1 MISIQV
7 NHNIDEITRMLQ
19 SLSSDMEKK
28 AAVRALNRTITQAK
42 TAAKREM
49 VKQYSFKSSNVES
62 TMRIFNARPGRIE
75 ATLNSRGRRTR
86 LINMGARQTKR
97 GTSVKVGKQRKII
110 KSTFI
115 AEMKNGSIGV
125 FSRTSNKRL
134 PIKQL
139 YTIAIPEAFSAEAV
153 ADTMRKT
160 VREKF
165 MDRFRHELA
174 NLVRRGAR

>member
-1 MISIQV
+1 MINIQV
-7 NHNIDEITRMLQ
+7 NHNIDEITRLLQ

-49 VKQYSFKSSNVES
+49 VKQYSFKSSNIES
-62 TMRIFNARPGRIE
+62 TMKVFRAYPGRVQ
-75 ATLNSRGRRTR
+75 AAVTSRGRRTR

-97 GTSVKVGKQRKII
+97 GTSVKVSRQRKII
-110 KSTFI
+110 KGAFI

-139 YTIAIPEAFSAEAV
+139 YTIAIPEAFTAETV
-153 ADTMRKT
+153 AESMRQT
-160 VREKF
+160 VRQRF
-165 MDRFRHELA
+165 MERFRHELDF
-174 NLVRRGAR
+174 LIRQRR

>member
-7 NHNIDEITRMLQ
+7 NHNIDEITQLLR
-19 SLSSDMEKK
+19 SISSDVEKK

-62 TMRIFNARPGRIE
+62 TMRIFNANGGRIE
-75 ATLNSRGRRTR
+75 AKLISRGRRTR
-86 LINMGARQTKR
+86 LIEMAARQTKR
-97 GTSVKVGKQRKII
+97 GTTVKVSKQRKLI
-110 KSTFI
+110 KSAFI
-115 AEMKNGSIGV
+115 AQMRNGSIGV

-139 YTIAIPEAFSAEAV
+139 YTIAIPEAMGSDIVVES
-153 ADTMRKT
+153 MRKT
-160 VREKF
+160 IRERF
-165 MDRFRHELA
+165 MDRFKHELA
-174 NLVRRGAR
+174 YLQTRTR

>member
-7 NHNIDEITRMLQ
+7 NHNIDEITQLLRLI
-19 SLSSDMEKK
+19 SSDVEKK

-62 TMRIFNARPGRIE
+62 TMRIFNAHSGNIE
-75 ATLNSRGRRTR
+75 AKLTSRGRRTR
-86 LINMGARQTKR
+86 LIEMAARQTKR
-97 GTSVKVGKQRKII
+97 GTTVKVSKQRKLI
-110 KSTFI
+110 KSAFI
-115 AEMKNGSIGV
+115 AQMRNGSIGV

-139 YTIAIPEAFSAEAV
+139 YTIAIPEAMGSDIVVES
-153 ADTMRKT
+153 MRKT
-160 VREKF
+160 IRERF
-165 MDRFRHELA
+165 MDRFKHELA
-174 NLVRRGAR
+174 YLKLRTR

>member
-1 MISIQV
+1 MINIQV
-7 NHNIDEITRMLQ
+7 NHNIDEITRLLQ
-19 SLSSDMEKK
+19 TISSDIEKK

-49 VKQYSFKSSNVES
+49 VKQYSFKSSTVEA
-62 TMRIFNARPGRIE
+62 TMRIFNAHPGRIE
-75 ATLNSRGRRTR
+75 ATLNSKGRRTR
-86 LINMGARQTKR
+86 LINMAARQTKK
-97 GTSVKVGKQRKII
+97 GTSVKVSRQRKII
-110 KSTFI
+110 KSAFI

-139 YTIAIPEAFSAEAV
+139 YTIAIPEAMGAQIVS
-153 ADTMRKT
+153 DSMRKT

-165 MDRFRHELA
+165 MDRFQHELN
-174 NLVRRGAR
+174 NLMRRGR